1 VTDEWRK
8 ETPELLFMG
17 AKRRV
22 ALEDQDDQQDD
33 DQDGDDR
40 ANADVH
46 LTPFP

>member
-1 VTDEWRK
+1 M
-8 ETPELLFMG
+8 LFMG

-33 DQDGDDR
+33 DQDGHER

>member
-1 VTDEWRK
+1 M
-8 ETPELLFMG
+8 FMG

-22 ALEDQDDQQDD
+22 ALEDQNDQQDD
-33 DQDGDDR
+33 DQDGDER

>member
-1 VTDEWRK
+1 
-8 ETPELLFMG
+8 MG

-33 DQDGDDR
+33 DQDGDER

>member
-1 VTDEWRK
+1 M
-8 ETPELLFMG
+8 LFMG

-33 DQDGDDR
+33 DQDGDER

>member
-1 VTDEWRK
+1 V
-8 ETPELLFMG
+8 G

-33 DQDGDDR
+33 DQDGDER